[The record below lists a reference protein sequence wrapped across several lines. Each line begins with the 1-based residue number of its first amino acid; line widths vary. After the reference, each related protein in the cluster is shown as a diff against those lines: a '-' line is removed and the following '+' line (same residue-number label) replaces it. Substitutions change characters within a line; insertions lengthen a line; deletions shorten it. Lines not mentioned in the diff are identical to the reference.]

1 MKRIAIVLVAL
12 ALAVTACG
20 GDNEP
25 SETTVTPG
33 TETTAATAETTA
45 APDTATTAT
54 TAETGIRVALVTP
67 GEINDLSWNQ
77 VMYEGA
83 EALKAEGLISDFSYT
98 ELVPEGDA
106 ERAIRGYA
114 EDGYDLIVAHSFG
127 YGETALAVAADFP
140 DTAFAWAGGIE
151 GQTGNLADYA
161 QPFYEAYYL
170 AGILAGGVTKTDVLG
185 GAGGFD
191 IPVCHSLIE
200 AFYLGA
206 QEVNPAVRGVTAY
219 VGDWID
225 VVKAK
230 EAASA
235 AAADGADVFAA
246 CGEGPV
252 LGQIELAKEQ
262 GLYAIGYVGDMSSLA
277 PASVLASVTW
287 NTKELLRPMIE
298 DVMAGTFTPAK
309 YYSVGV
315 ADDGLIVKINPELEG
330 DISQAAMDLYTQ
342 RLQEIKDGTFTVPF
356 ITE

>member
-12 ALAVTACG
+12 ALAGAACG
-20 GDNEP
+20 ADE
-25 SETTVTPG
+25 STETTVAPS
-33 TETTAATAETTA
+33 ADTTA
-45 APDTATTAT
+45 AP
-54 TAETGIRVALVTP
+54 AEAGIRVALVLP

-77 VMYEGA
+77 VMFEGA
-83 EALKAEGLISDFSYT
+83 EALKTEGLISEVSYT

-127 YGETALAVAADFP
+127 YGETALAVSGDFP

-151 GQTGNLADYA
+151 GQSGNLADYA

-170 AGILAGGVTKTDVLG
+170 AGILAGGATTTGVLG

-191 IPVCHSLIE
+191 IPVCHSMIE

-206 QEVNPAVRGVTAY
+206 QEVDPAATGVTTY

-230 EAASA
+230 EAAA
-235 AAADGADVFAA
+235 AAATQGADVFVA

-252 LGQIELAKEQ
+252 LGQIELANEQ
-262 GLYAIGYVGDMSSLA
+262 GLYATSYVGDMTSLG
-277 PASVLASVTW
+277 PDSVLSSVVW
-287 NTKELLRPMIE
+287 NTKELLRPMIA
-298 DVMAGTFTPAK
+298 DINAGTFSPAK

-315 ADDGLIVKINPELEG
+315 ADEGLIVLINPALEG
-330 DISQAAMDLYTQ
+330 EISQAAMDLYEQ

-356 ITE
+356 IME